1 MSSAFFPQGM
11 HSYNNSLSGPLTAEY
26 ITWKGTG
33 MYSNPV
39 AVTAGNIRPLT
50 NNDVT
55 NDTVY
60 KHGSARPLKQ
70 YRKGIST
77 PVPVIKINP
86 LNPNEYIQL
95 SSDQTNRQVKSSKS
109 YSLIGQLIDRPGQFS
124 VKENTVNEVNGVIKL
139 DNDCKTCDGI
149 GLVADYS
156 PQYFLTNNPL
166 PVCQTPQNC
175 CNEQRKA
182 LLRARPAS
190 TNLKKNY
197 FTTLQQYRQNRCQTY
212 DQKVFNFYSGS
223 TLVENAADLKNNPS
237 ITAEMLSQAKPGD
250 PLGLSN
256 TYIANCYPNTGSS
269 TFTQLELVAQAFQI
283 LNNAGVFSATD
294 ITNFYNLQ
302 IESVQQF
309 VLFIQN
315 LDSGDSANAIEIFK
329 RFITNPYYGMSLSG
343 PSNPRGCKLVVYKPS
358 NYQFATQGSVS
369 SSTRT
374 LKLGVTT
381 IEKNVYNN
389 NRLKG
394 SANNFVNVGG
404 QPFVPLIYKMKTP
417 ACNPGQYIKNG
428 NPKTCFKNSDDY
440 FSKNITDLGNLSA
453 GPTVANNGISAS
465 HP

>member
-60 KHGSARPLKQ
+60 KHGSARPIKQ
-70 YRKGIST
+70 YRKGTST

-95 SSDQTNRQVKSSKS
+95 SSEQTNRQVKSSKS

-124 VKENTVNEVNGVIKL
+124 VKENTVNEVNGIIKL
-139 DNDCKTCDGI
+139 DKDCKTCDGI

-182 LLRARPAS
+182 LLRVRPAS
-190 TNLKKNY
+190 TILKKNY

-223 TLVENAADLKNNPS
+223 TLVQNVADLKNNPN
-237 ITAEMLSQAKPGD
+237 ITAAMLSQAKPGD
-250 PLGLSN
+250 PIGLSN
-256 TYIANCYPNTGSS
+256 TYVANCYPNTGSS
-269 TFTQLELVAQAFQI
+269 TFTQLELIAQAFQV
-283 LNNAGVFSATD
+283 LNNNGVFSTAD

-302 IESVQQF
+302 IETVQQF
-309 VLFIQN
+309 AIFIQN
-315 LDSGDSANAIEIFK
+315 LESGESVQAVDIFK

-374 LKLGVTT
+374 LKLSVTT

-394 SANNFVNVGG
+394 SANNFINIGG
-404 QPFVPLIYKMKTP
+404 QPYVPLIYKSKSP
-417 ACNPGQYIKNG
+417 GCNPGQYIRNG
-428 NPKTCFKNSDDY
+428 NPKTCFRNSDDY
-440 FSKNITDLGNLSA
+440 FYKNITNLGKMSS